1 MVSKIEPDRYANTGF
16 SIKDTP
22 QELNDHL
29 FQQMMKKSGEERLII
44 ACQMT
49 DTARQ
54 LVWSGIPN
62 NLSTNEKRKLFLKR
76 FHGIELSFTE
86 TQSI

>member
-29 FQQMMKKSGEERLII
+29 FRQMMKKTGQERLEIG
-44 ACQMT
+44 CQMNES
-49 DTARQ
+49 ARQ
-54 LVWSGIPN
+54 LVWSGISKD
-62 NLSTNEKRKLFLKR
+62 LSESQRREKFIER
-76 FHGIELSFTE
+76 FYGLE
-86 TQSI
+86 TSR

>member
-16 SIKDTP
+16 LIGDTP

-29 FQQMMKKSGEERLII
+29 FHQMMQKTGAERLAIG
-44 ACQMT
+44 CQMN

-54 LVWSGIPN
+54 LVWSGIPS
-62 NLSTNEKRKLFLKR
+62 NLPAEEKRKLFLKR
-76 FHGIELSFTE
+76 FHGIEHSFTE
-86 TQSI
+86 SQSI

>member
-29 FQQMMKKSGEERLII
+29 FHQMMKKTGTERLEIG
-44 ACQMT
+44 CQMNT
-49 DTARQ
+49 TARQ
-54 LVWSGIPN
+54 LVWSGIPES
-62 NLSTNEKRKLFLKR
+62 LPVEERRELFLHR
-76 FHGIELSFTE
+76 FYGHSLE
-86 TQSI
+86 

>member
-29 FQQMMKKSGEERLII
+29 FHQMMKKTGAERLEIG
-44 ACQMT
+44 CQMNA
-49 DTARQ
+49 TARQ
-54 LVWSGIPN
+54 LVWSGISKD
-62 NLSTNEKRKLFLKR
+62 LSESQRREKFIERFYGLKTS
-76 FHGIELSFTE
+76 H
-86 TQSI
+86 